1 VSAATTKLAFGAAER
16 YDMRLRP
23 PDGAISGDT
32 FPVTVEWSHWI
43 TGQPLAQRTA
53 TVRVI

>member
-1 VSAATTKLAFGAAER
+1 VSALTSVLAFGAAER
-16 YDMRLRP
+16 YDVRLRP
-23 PDGAISGDT
+23 PAGAISGDT

-43 TGQPLAQRTA
+43 TQRPLAQRTA

>member
-1 VSAATTKLAFGAAER
+1 MSALTSVLAFGAAER
-16 YDMRLRP
+16 YDVRLRP
-23 PDGAISGDT
+23 PAGAISGDT

-43 TGQPLAQRTA
+43 TQRPLAQRTA